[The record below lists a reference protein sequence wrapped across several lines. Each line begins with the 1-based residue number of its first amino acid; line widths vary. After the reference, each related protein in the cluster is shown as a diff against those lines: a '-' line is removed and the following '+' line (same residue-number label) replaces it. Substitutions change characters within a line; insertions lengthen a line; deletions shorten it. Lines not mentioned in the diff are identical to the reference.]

1 MAPHAA
7 AGLPRPPD
15 DQILHGCRE
24 RASLP
29 CCREYSSF
37 SPYFAFFRPVPLLL
51 LSLDRQESRGTNP
64 PIPSSS
70 LASHLPG
77 CVPPAPRTRSTIS
90 YPFSSVA
97 SRTVSCTK
105 KRKRTTMRL
114 ILLYLSRKYKRR
126 YVVTGRQWRTCTDR
140 ESFATT
146 TNVKAEASQGLS
158 PAMSFSPAQM
168 KRSAERW
175 RTRTRPGEKRR
186 MARLYDIYRV

>member
-1 MAPHAA
+1 MENKHA
-7 AGLPRPPD
+7 LKSQP
-15 DQILHGCRE
+15 ILG
-24 RASLP
+24 
-29 CCREYSSF
+29 SF
-37 SPYFAFFRPVPLLL
+37 KFEVVIEKNSPFK
-51 LSLDRQESRGTNP
+51 
-64 PIPSSS
+64 
-70 LASHLPG
+70 H
-77 CVPPAPRTRSTIS
+77 
-90 YPFSSVA
+90 A

-114 ILLYLSRKYKRR
+114 ILLYLSRKHKRR

-146 TNVKAEASQGLS
+146 TNGKAEASQGLS